1 MILKLNGY
9 NMKNDANA
17 AASVI
22 QNADDFNNLRNP
34 IILKIRDSK
43 G

>member
-1 MILKLNGY
+1 
-9 NMKNDANA
+9 MKNDAA
-17 AASVI
+17 APVI

-43 G
+43 R